1 MKQWHGSGCR
11 FLVDGSPIGRI
22 AWGPDNTD
30 HLQLVLDEET
40 HELAPPVIAQSS
52 PIPPGVRISFP
63 DIDISFVS
71 DDQGGQAILKTVEQ
85 YNAFPAGSGV
95 RESAVAPPKPSP
107 MPSTEKQKQAAQK
120 SQKGVAGDSENQLG
134 FEGL

>member
-30 HLQLVLDEET
+30 HLQLVLDEQT
-40 HELAPPVIAQSS
+40 HELVPPVTAQSS
-52 PIPPGVRISFP
+52 PVPSGMRISFP
-63 DIDISFVS
+63 DVEISFTS
-71 DDQGGQAILKTVEQ
+71 DDQGAQAILETVER
-85 YNAFPAGSGV
+85 YNAFAADRDVP
-95 RESAVAPPKPSP
+95 ESAATPPDSAIVPHAEENKP
-107 MPSTEKQKQAAQK
+107 TAQK
-120 SQKGVAGDSENQLG
+120 SRKGAAGDAENQLG